1 MASPSQERGTT
12 RISSLPPRPAAV
24 AMSSGVLSC
33 TMDCS
38 SMAATPGRTSSN
50 RACRGRATTQL
61 IRVWSAP
68 DGEGASETR
77 ATKAVR
83 GSPEET
89 GTGAV
94 PHELERAALR
104 QTTPRG
110 QPESI
115 TVREWERAGTPV
127 GSPAVGGV
135 ARWWQRRRG
144 AEARAEYGSRGGAGE
159 HVRRVRTPVR
169 RGLPSRL
176 PGKDNTDARR
186 RTRQAASGLSRGAD
200 NATARLA
207 RSDERSPADNV
218 QSAAYRTARLPTS
231 AWRRS
236 QPITHAH
243 RIHLHAVYM
252 KWLPS
257 IYSSHWAKRSMRKA
271 ERDREV
277 NALTVSFFGAF
288 RTPRPRFRVIKKSA

>member
-33 TMDCS
+33 KMDCS

-50 RACRGRATTQL
+50 RACCGPATTQL
-61 IRVWSAP
+61 ISVWSAP
-68 DGEGASETR
+68 DDEGASETR

-94 PHELERAALR
+94 SHELERAALR

-110 QPESI
+110 QPASI
-115 TVREWERAGTPV
+115 TVRERGRAGTPV
-127 GSPAVGGV
+127 GSAAVGGV

-186 RTRQAASGLSRGAD
+186 RPRQAASGLSRGAD

-207 RSDERSPADNV
+207 
-218 QSAAYRTARLPTS
+218 
-231 AWRRS
+231 
-236 QPITHAH
+236 
-243 RIHLHAVYM
+243 
-252 KWLPS
+252 
-257 IYSSHWAKRSMRKA
+257 
-271 ERDREV
+271 
-277 NALTVSFFGAF
+277 
-288 RTPRPRFRVIKKSA
+288 